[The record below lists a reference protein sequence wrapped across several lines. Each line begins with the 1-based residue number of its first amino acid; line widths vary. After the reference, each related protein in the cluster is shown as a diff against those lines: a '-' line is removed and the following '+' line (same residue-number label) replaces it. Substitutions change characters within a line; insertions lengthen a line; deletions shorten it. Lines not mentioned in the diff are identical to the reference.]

1 MAYVRGPR
9 FLAALLFLLV
19 GYLASDGSLAA
30 ARHSHLAD
38 AQLDQLIPR
47 EKWTAAGLDKL
58 TVSEQQMLASDI
70 TALVGTG
77 QSAGS
82 SAPAAKDRSQWRKLA
97 RRMSKDDVRKLLGE
111 PLRVSVSR
119 FYESWDYFGG
129 TVTFD
134 GKGRVD
140 FWSET

>member
-1 MAYVRGPR
+1 MTQVSGPR
-9 FLAALLFLLV
+9 FLAALLFLLL
-19 GYLASDGSLAA
+19 GYFASGGRLAA
-30 ARHSHLAD
+30 RLTHAAD

-58 TVSEQQMLASDI
+58 TAAEQQTLAGDI
-70 TALVGTG
+70 TALVGAG
-77 QSAGS
+77 PSAGS
-82 SAPAAKDRSQWRKLA
+82 AAPVGRDRSQWRKLA
-97 RRMSKDDVRKLLGE
+97 RRMSRDDVRKLLGE

-119 FYESWDYFGG
+119 FYESWDYLGG